1 MKKTVNFLCVFM
13 AILFACTSI
22 CISIPPLKSEA
33 ATATEVP
40 DVKEYLTNFWE
51 CKEVLFVG
59 NSKTAS
65 YGSPA
70 KSFEKLAN
78 ANAMDHKVPFGVN
91 VTICAKGGNTLLQTA
106 NTPEYANIITK
117 KKYDIVILQEGR
129 KPYLAQEAGQYEKYL
144 EGVTKIAEMVRKKNP
159 NVQIYIRQVWVG
171 KEYGTVDDIS
181 GGGQKKGKFYC
192 GQKEV
197 NGKPIPII
205 CTTAD
210 KQRAYKNTNTIAERI
225 KAAGVIYDG
234 YVMGSYN
241 NRYIK
246 IEDKLFQSDKYHQ
259 SDLGSALAATA
270 IYASVY
276 KKMPSVM
283 NSDTFYRSERVKN
296 IATGKYYGSS
306 KCELILTKGQIDRIK
321 TVVKDKYGY

>member
-1 MKKTVNFLCVFM
+1 MKKTVHSLFVFM
-13 AILFACTSI
+13 ATLFACIGI
-22 CISIPPLKSEA
+22 CISTPPLKADA
-33 ATATEVP
+33 ATTTEAKAYSVSG
-40 DVKEYLTNFWE
+40 E

-70 KSFEKLAN
+70 KSFEMLAAEN
-78 ANAMDHKVPFGVN
+78 GKNVN

-144 EGVTKIAEMVRKKNP
+144 EGVRKIAEMVRKKNP
-159 NVQIYIRQVWVG
+159 NVHIYIRQVWVG
-171 KEYGTVDDIS
+171 KEYGTVAQIY
-181 GGGQKKGKFYC
+181 GGGQSTGKFYC
-192 GQKEV
+192 GKTDD
-197 NGKPIPII
+197 KYIT
-205 CTTAD
+205 CTSAD
-210 KQRAYKNTNTIAERI
+210 KERAYKNTNTIAKIIGAE
-225 KAAGVIYDG
+225 VIYDG

-246 IEDKLFQSDKYHQ
+246 IEDNLFQSDKYHQ

-276 KKMPSVM
+276 NRMPSYIE
-283 NSDTFYRSERVKN
+283 SDTFYRTGKVKN
-296 IATGKYYGSS
+296 IATGKYYSHS
-306 KCELILTKGQIDRIK
+306 DFTLKLTKEQIDRIK
-321 TVVKDKYGY
+321 KVVKEKYGY

>member
-13 AILFACTSI
+13 AILFACTGI

-33 ATATEVP
+33 ATATEVLK
-40 DVKEYLTNFWE
+40 VKEYFTNTLA

-70 KSFEKLAN
+70 KSFEELAN
-78 ANAMDHKVPFGVN
+78 VNGKNVN
-91 VTICAKGGNTLLQTA
+91 VTICAKGGNTLLQTV
-106 NTPEYANIITK
+106 NDPKYANIITK

-129 KPYLAQEAGQYEKYL
+129 KPYLAQEDGQYAKYL

-159 NVQIYIRQVWVG
+159 NVKIYIRQVWVG
-171 KEYGTVDDIS
+171 KEFGTVGDIY

-192 GQKEV
+192 GQKKV
-197 NGKPIPII
+197 NGKPISIT

-210 KQRAYKNTNTIAERI
+210 KERAYKNTNTIAKRI

-234 YVMGSYN
+234 HVMGSYN
-241 NRYIK
+241 NQFIK
-246 IEDKLFQSDKYHQ
+246 IEDQLFSPDKYHQ
-259 SDLGSALAATA
+259 SNLGSALAATA

-276 KKMPSVM
+276 NEMPYVIK
-283 NSDTFYRSERVKN
+283 SDTFYRDKPVKN
-296 IATGKYYGSS
+296 IATGEYYKSS
-306 KCELILTKGQIDRIK
+306 DCKLELTKGQIDRIK
-321 TVVKDKYGY
+321 KVVKDKYGY